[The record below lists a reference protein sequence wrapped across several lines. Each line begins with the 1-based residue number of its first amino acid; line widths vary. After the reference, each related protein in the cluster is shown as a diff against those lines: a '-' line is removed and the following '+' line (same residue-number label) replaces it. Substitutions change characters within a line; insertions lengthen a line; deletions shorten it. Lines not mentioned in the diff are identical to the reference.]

1 MMKAYNKV
9 KWDSLFQAMLK
20 MGYSVSWLERIKRF
34 VSTVKYDVKLNGSK
48 SEMF

>member
-1 MMKAYNKV
+1 MKTYDKV

-20 MGYSVSWLERIKRF
+20 MDYSISWVERIKRF

-48 SEMF
+48 S